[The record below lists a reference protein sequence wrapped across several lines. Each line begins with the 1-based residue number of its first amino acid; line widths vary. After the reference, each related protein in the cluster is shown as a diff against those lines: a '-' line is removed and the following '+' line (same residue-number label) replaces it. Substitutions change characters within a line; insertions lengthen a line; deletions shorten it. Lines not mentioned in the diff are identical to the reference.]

1 MTGDTSGTGTAYP
14 SGIPKFNPSF
24 LKGTFC
30 SYRPIYKFRVLISA
44 SISALK
50 RCSVLFYSHLC
61 CKMVYV
67 CYLYLFN
74 YSGVQQESHTTLFRV
89 VLK

>member
-1 MTGDTSGTGTAYP
+1 
-14 SGIPKFNPSF
+14 
-24 LKGTFC
+24 
-30 SYRPIYKFRVLISA
+30 
-44 SISALK
+44 
-50 RCSVLFYSHLC
+50 
-61 CKMVYV
+61 MVYV